1 MDRMVAG
8 AGKFAERLYEA
19 SDGAYASFTELHEH
33 GGRLA
38 RVLEDPEKIKV
49 AAYATRF
56 ENSRYG
62 CGIVMQKKRVLLL
75 PEQPYVKAT
84 QAFMGALR
92 GKGEVFE
99 IRYSQIRRAQSFN
112 SGESVNFV
120 QGIFRGR
127 YTDDNIRITLWNGE
141 VVLLESIMGNRSP
154 VLMATFKKR
163 L

>member
-1 MDRMVAG
+1 MVAG

-19 SDGAYASFTELHEH
+19 SDGKYSSFTELHEH

-38 RVLEDPEKIKV
+38 RTLDDPEKIKV

-56 ENSRYG
+56 KNSRYG
-62 CGIVMQKKRVLLL
+62 CGIVMQKKRILLL

-92 GKGEVFE
+92 GKGDVFE
-99 IRYSQIRRAQSFN
+99 IRYDQIKRVQSYN
-112 SGESVNFV
+112 SGDSANLF
-120 QGIFRGR
+120 QAIFRSR
-127 YTDDNIRITLWNGE
+127 LTNDDIRILLRSGE
-141 VVLLESIMGNRSP
+141 ILLLESIMGNRGS
-154 VLMATFKKR
+154 VLMTMFKKR

>member
-1 MDRMVAG
+1 MVAG

-19 SDGAYASFTELHEH
+19 CDGKYASFTELHEH

-38 RVLEDPEKIKV
+38 RTLDDPEKIKV

-62 CGIVMQKKRVLLL
+62 CGIVIQKKRILLL
-75 PEQPYVKAT
+75 PEQRYVKAT

-92 GKGEVFE
+92 GKGDVFA
-99 IRYSQIRRAQSFN
+99 IRYDQIKRVQTYD
-112 SGESVNFV
+112 SGESANFI
-120 QGIFRGR
+120 QAIFRGR
-127 YTDDNIRITLWNGE
+127 YTNDNIRILLWSGE
-141 VVLLESIMGNRSP
+141 FLLLESIMGNRSP
-154 VLMATFKKR
+154 ALMAMFKKR